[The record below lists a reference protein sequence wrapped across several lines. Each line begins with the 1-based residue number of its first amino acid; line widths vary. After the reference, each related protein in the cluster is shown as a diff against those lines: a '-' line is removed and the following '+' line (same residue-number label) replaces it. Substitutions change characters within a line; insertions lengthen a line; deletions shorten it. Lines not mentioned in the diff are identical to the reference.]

1 MGNGHVWAQVTGGQP
16 NILWLVAE
24 DMSPYLASFGDST
37 VATPNLDRLAAEGVR
52 FTNVYSVSGV
62 CSPSRAAL
70 ATGMYPT
77 SIGAHHMRTT
87 YHQPEAREM

>member
-70 ATGMYPT
+70 
-77 SIGAHHMRTT
+77 
-87 YHQPEAREM
+87 